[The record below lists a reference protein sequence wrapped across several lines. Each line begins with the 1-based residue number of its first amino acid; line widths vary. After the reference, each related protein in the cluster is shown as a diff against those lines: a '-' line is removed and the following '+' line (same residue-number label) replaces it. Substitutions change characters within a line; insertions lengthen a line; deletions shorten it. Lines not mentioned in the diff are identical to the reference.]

1 MVTIAIAVQADGC
14 VPCAED
20 AAILFDLGV
29 SYATGTGGK
38 TIDAIEAH
46 KWLNI
51 AAAWGHRPAA
61 EARASLASD
70 MTRAEIAAAQRAARR
85 WIAAPSGLPP
95 ARPAAAIVESTD

>member
-1 MVTIAIAVQADGC
+1 MTTIAIAVQADDC

-38 TIDAIEAH
+38 TIDAVEAH

-51 AAAWGHRPAA
+51 AAAWGHRLAA
-61 EARASLASD
+61 EARAALASE
-70 MTRAEIAAAQRAARR
+70 MTRAEITAAQRAARS
-85 WIAAPSGLPP
+85 WIAAPSGLSTAP
-95 ARPAAAIVESTD
+95 PAAAIVACTD